1 MMLTSLMVMS
11 NKEVNDHWNVPC
23 YNHSRVSHSCL
34 ASHLLTM
41 DIIIII
47 NGGGNDDGDD
57 GEYRDAAG
65 DDDDDDDDRVVN
77 DGNFLAI
84 LSGHENGPTACS
96 AGNTLQ
102 EFKIPQFL
110 RLSKKYKFSTY

>member
-1 MMLTSLMVMS
+1 MWLYFNFLRSVMMLTSLMVMS

-47 NGGGNDDGDD
+47 NGGGNDDCDD
-57 GEYRDAAG
+57 IEYGDAAG
-65 DDDDDDDDRVVN
+65 LVMTVMMTTT
-77 DGNFLAI
+77 GLLMMATF
-84 LSGHENGPTACS
+84 
-96 AGNTLQ
+96 
-102 EFKIPQFL
+102 
-110 RLSKKYKFSTY
+110 

>member
-1 MMLTSLMVMS
+1 MLTSLMVMS

-47 NGGGNDDGDD
+47 NGGGNDDGEYGDAGGD
-57 GEYRDAAG
+57 G
-65 DDDDDDDDRVVN
+65 DDDDDDRVVN

-84 LSGHENGPTACS
+84 LSGHENGPTAYS
-96 AGNTLQ
+96 VGNTLQ
-102 EFKIPQFL
+102 EFKILQFL
-110 RLSKKYKFSTY
+110 RLSEKYKFSTY

>member
-1 MMLTSLMVMS
+1 
-11 NKEVNDHWNVPC
+11 
-23 YNHSRVSHSCL
+23 
-34 ASHLLTM
+34 M

-57 GEYRDAAG
+57 VEYGDAVG

-110 RLSKKYKFSTY
+110 RLSEKYKFSTY

>member
-47 NGGGNDDGDD
+47 NGGGNDDGHS
-57 GEYRDAAG
+57 
-65 DDDDDDDDRVVN
+65 V
-77 DGNFLAI
+77 
-84 LSGHENGPTACS
+84 
-96 AGNTLQ
+96 
-102 EFKIPQFL
+102 
-110 RLSKKYKFSTY
+110 SKVEKTVFSWGISYFFG

>member
-47 NGGGNDDGDD
+47 NCGGNDD
-57 GEYRDAAG
+57 
-65 DDDDDDDDRVVN
+65 
-77 DGNFLAI
+77 
-84 LSGHENGPTACS
+84 
-96 AGNTLQ
+96 
-102 EFKIPQFL
+102 
-110 RLSKKYKFSTY
+110 